1 MPLMPDTQVLAAP
14 LRSSDSAVHSTA
26 GLFWIIL
33 ARIIAAVAFN
43 DLLLL
48 LFFLIVHAPVQAWI
62 NMSSIL
68 IYGSAYCLLKRRWN
82 RLALALIWTE
92 VLAHT
97 VIGTL
102 LAGWTS
108 GFHYYLLM
116 FVPAIIIGAPRRR
129 ALCLLAV
136 LWSAYFGLLFVMNRL
151 SPLEPLSQQALLLLH
166 VFNASVL
173 FIMVTY
179 FTFMYRTLASASE
192 RKLKLLATTDPLT
205 GLFNRRHANEIA
217 LREANQNGRTC
228 RPLSFI
234 LADID
239 HFKAI
244 NDQYGHEGGDTV
256 LVEVSRALSSVMRAQ
271 DILAR
276 WGGEEFLLVL
286 PDTSREGAA
295 ELASR
300 IYHMM
305 QTLRPMIGT
314 HQAQVTL
321 TMGVS
326 SQRLNESFGAALARA
341 DQALYEG
348 KRAGRNCVRLDRDA
362 SAAIVQ
368 DNMAQA
374 YHGCSH
380 AA

>member
-1 MPLMPDTQVLAAP
+1 MPLMSDTKVFATASLSSGSAA
-14 LRSSDSAVHSTA
+14 HSTA

-33 ARIIAAVAFN
+33 ARIVAVIAVN

-48 LFFLIVHAPVQAWI
+48 LFFLAAHAPVQAWI
-62 NMSSIL
+62 NIGSIL

-82 RLALALIWTE
+82 RLALTLIWME
-92 VLAHT
+92 VLVHT
-97 VIGTL
+97 ITGTV
-102 LAGWTS
+102 LAGWAS

-136 LWSAYFGLLFVMNRL
+136 LWSVYLGLLFDTNKIA
-151 SPLEPLSQQALLLLH
+151 PLEPLGPQALLLLH

-217 LREANQNGRTC
+217 MREANQDGRTG

-239 HFKAI
+239 NFKAI

-256 LVEVSRALSSVMRAQ
+256 LVEVSRALSSVTRAH

-305 QTLRPMIGT
+305 QTLRPMIGA
-314 HQAQVTL
+314 HQAQITL
-321 TMGVS
+321 TMGIS
-326 SQRLNESFGAALARA
+326 SQRFNEGFGAALARA

-362 SAAIVQ
+362 PPDIIQ

>member
-1 MPLMPDTQVLAAP
+1 
-14 LRSSDSAVHSTA
+14 
-26 GLFWIIL
+26 
-33 ARIIAAVAFN
+33 
-43 DLLLL
+43 
-48 LFFLIVHAPVQAWI
+48 
-62 NMSSIL
+62 MSSIL
-68 IYGSAYCLLKRRWN
+68 MHGSAYCLLKRRRN
-82 RLALALIWTE
+82 RLALALIWGE
-92 VLAHT
+92 LLFHT
-97 VIGTL
+97 ITGTL
-102 LAGWTS
+102 LAGWSS

-116 FVPAIIIGAPRRR
+116 FVPASIMGAPRRR
-129 ALCLLAV
+129 ALWLLMI
-136 LWSAYFGLLFVMNRL
+136 LWPVYLGLLFATNL
-151 SPLEPLSQQALLLLH
+151 LQPLQPLSHGALLLLH
-166 VFNASVL
+166 TFNASAL
-173 FIMVTY
+173 FIMLTY

-192 RKLKLLATTDPLT
+192 QKLKLLATTDPLT

-217 LREANQNGRTC
+217 MREASQDGRTC

-239 HFKAI
+239 YFKAI
-244 NDQYGHEGGDTV
+244 NDQYGHEGGDAV

-295 ELASR
+295 ELANR
-300 IYHMM
+300 IYQMM

-362 SAAIVQ
+362 TAAIVQ
-368 DNMAQA
+368 DNIVQA